1 MLRAARRLPMRSK
14 IAALV
19 LAAAAFAGVAAAETW
34 KNAAFMDAACVDQFK
49 DNPDKHSAKCAVACE
64 DDGYGILTADGK
76 FLKFDAA
83 GNEKAVAALKD
94 TKKTDHLRATV
105 EGTLDGD
112 QIKVTSF
119 QFD

>member
-1 MLRAARRLPMRSK
+1 MLRFAKEAPMRRK

-19 LAAAAFAGVAAAETW
+19 LAAAALAGVAAAETW
-34 KNAAFMDAACVDQFK
+34 KNAAFMDAECADKFK
-49 DNPDKHSAKCAVACE
+49 DNPDKHTVKCAVACE

-83 GNEKAVAALKD
+83 GNEKAAAALKD

-112 QIKVTSF
+112 QIKVTAF

>member
-1 MLRAARRLPMRSK
+1 MRSK
-14 IAALV
+14 IAVLV
-19 LAAAAFAGVAAAETW
+19 LALAASAGVAAAETW
-34 KNAAFMDAACVDQFK
+34 KNAAFMDAECADKFK
-49 DNPDKHSAKCAVACE
+49 DTPDKHTVKCAVACE

-83 GNEKAVAALKD
+83 GNEKAVAALKE

-112 QIKVTSF
+112 QIKVTAF

>member
-1 MLRAARRLPMRSK
+1 MRRK

-19 LAAAAFAGVAAAETW
+19 LALAAWAGLAAAETW
-34 KNAAFMDAACVDQFK
+34 KNAAFMDGACVDKFK
-49 DNPDKHSAKCAVACE
+49 DNPDKHTVHCAVACE

-76 FLKFDAA
+76 YLKFDAA
-83 GNEKAVAALKD
+83 GNEKAAAALKE

-105 EGTLDGD
+105 EGTLEGD

-119 QFD
+119 RFD